1 MFHTSVNYYICAYA
15 RFSTILMGH
24 PLEEAR
30 TFTPQVYMNK
40 GVIVQIESINE
51 LQVPISFT
59 YIRLHFRFI

>member
-1 MFHTSVNYYICAYA
+1 
-15 RFSTILMGH
+15 MGH